1 MLDRRSETRS
11 PARRRWTGVLLAAVL
26 AGSAVAPVLGGAP
39 VAVAATLSGVVNTYQ
54 KVSAISGTTVT
65 VTGATRGATT
75 PFAVGDRVMLI
86 QMTGVSPA
94 QPGSNMGNYDTATVK
109 AVAGTSITLSA
120 ITRTYSPA
128 SEAVQLVRMPYD
140 AGTTTVGAAITPAP
154 WDGST
159 GGVVGMAGGTL
170 TLNSAIDA
178 SRTGFTSTLTPTTVV
193 APSLSTGPGAV
204 SGRGQNG
211 GAVGVP
217 EHQPSIRG
225 GGGGGLGGGGG
236 TAGPEL
242 YGVGGGR
249 GGGGA
254 AGTAGS
260 VWGPLQATAG
270 PPAAGS
276 SGGAANGPTDFGGSN
291 GASGGGG
298 GVIGGGGGGG
308 GGAGG
313 GGGGTDGGGAGADD
327 RKIHLGGPFLFGI
340 AGGGGGPMGVGNGG
354 DGVAG
359 KTNATNPTFSYDEG
373 SAGGGGGSYGG
384 GGGAP
389 SNLLGGDDSSGGG
402 GGGSWTGGG
411 LGGRGGTFWGAGSPN
426 IPYPSGGNGN
436 TAMTGQIPDSAHFL
450 NATNPRL
457 MMGGAGGQGSQ
468 EAGRSAGGA
477 GGGIVYLDFAT
488 IGGSGGVRS
497 DGGQGASPAGGGAHS
512 GSGGGAGGQMRIRAV
527 SITNPLVLGVNGGRG
542 GAPTANNYHAGVSG
556 AGGGAGGIWLELAN
570 AQTSCPA
577 SGVPNVTFQLTGGD
591 GGPSMTNPKN
601 SMPTGTGGAGGKG
614 LACVSPLAAPELSY
628 AKSSDPAPGTVVSA
642 GDEITYTVTIGN
654 SGAAPSTNGLVT
666 DDMAAV
672 LDKASLTSP
681 PALTCAPVANSCG
694 EVVFATGSTS
704 FQWRS
709 TTAKPIQAATT
720 ATVTYTVAL
729 DDDATGTVGN
739 VLVEPAVSVQHP
751 IIESGKSVD
760 VGDGTAVAAGDTVEY
775 TIFVTNT
782 GAVASQPFTVFDDLS
797 DVVDDAT
804 FVDGSIAVE
813 PAGVGAAAYDPAQSR
828 LSWTGA
834 LAAGQTV
841 EVTYAVTVDADAAG
855 ELRNAFLDTTVV
867 NPVSA
872 ALQWNKVDDDGELLG
887 GAEWEL
893 TPLDDAGQPTGPAV
907 AIVDCETAP
916 CEPTDLDTDP
926 APGRFLIADLAPGD
940 YRLVE
945 TAAPVGF
952 VLDATPIAVTVL
964 DTAAVT
970 VLDDVVNHQ
979 QGTPALP
986 FTGGLGVDHLL
997 LLGGGLVLLLL
1008 ALAIWQAIRRQRA
1021 S

>member
-211 GAVGVP
+211 GAVSVP

-298 GVIGGGGGGG
+298 VIGGGGGGG

-340 AGGGGGPMGVGNGG
+340 VRCVIAALP
-354 DGVAG
+354 ALR
-359 KTNATNPTFSYDEG
+359 PTDPTP
-373 SAGGGGGSYGG
+373 
-384 GGGAP
+384 AP
-389 SNLLGGDDSSGGG
+389 DDAPLASP
-402 GGGSWTGGG
+402 G
-411 LGGRGGTFWGAGSPN
+411 LSQR
-426 IPYPSGGNGN
+426 
-436 TAMTGQIPDSAHFL
+436 QQEVL
-450 NATNPRL
+450 RL
-457 MMGGAGGQGSQ
+457 YAQGSTADHVARQ
-468 EAGRSAGGA
+468 LFVSRET
-477 GGGIVYLDFAT
+477 VLDH
-488 IGGSGGVRS
+488 IR
-497 DGGQGASPAGGGAHS
+497 
-512 GSGGGAGGQMRIRAV
+512 RIRAKYA
-527 SITNPLVLGVNGGRG
+527 LVDRPAATKVELFQRAVEDGIL
-542 GAPTANNYHAGVSG
+542 APDP
-556 AGGGAGGIWLELAN
+556 
-570 AQTSCPA
+570 PA
-577 SGVPNVTFQLTGGD
+577 ST
-591 GGPSMTNPKN
+591 
-601 SMPTGTGGAGGKG
+601 
-614 LACVSPLAAPELSY
+614 
-628 AKSSDPAPGTVVSA
+628 
-642 GDEITYTVTIGN
+642 
-654 SGAAPSTNGLVT
+654 
-666 DDMAAV
+666 
-672 LDKASLTSP
+672 
-681 PALTCAPVANSCG
+681 
-694 EVVFATGSTS
+694 
-704 FQWRS
+704 
-709 TTAKPIQAATT
+709 
-720 ATVTYTVAL
+720 
-729 DDDATGTVGN
+729 
-739 VLVEPAVSVQHP
+739 
-751 IIESGKSVD
+751 
-760 VGDGTAVAAGDTVEY
+760 
-775 TIFVTNT
+775 
-782 GAVASQPFTVFDDLS
+782 
-797 DVVDDAT
+797 
-804 FVDGSIAVE
+804 
-813 PAGVGAAAYDPAQSR
+813 
-828 LSWTGA
+828 
-834 LAAGQTV
+834 
-841 EVTYAVTVDADAAG
+841 
-855 ELRNAFLDTTVV
+855 
-867 NPVSA
+867 
-872 ALQWNKVDDDGELLG
+872 
-887 GAEWEL
+887 
-893 TPLDDAGQPTGPAV
+893 
-907 AIVDCETAP
+907 
-916 CEPTDLDTDP
+916 
-926 APGRFLIADLAPGD
+926 
-940 YRLVE
+940 
-945 TAAPVGF
+945 
-952 VLDATPIAVTVL
+952 
-964 DTAAVT
+964 
-970 VLDDVVNHQ
+970 
-979 QGTPALP
+979 
-986 FTGGLGVDHLL
+986 
-997 LLGGGLVLLLL
+997 
-1008 ALAIWQAIRRQRA
+1008 
-1021 S
+1021 